1 MRAVVHA
8 AGGSIALRDRPEPV
22 PAAGEVLLRPLA
34 VGICGTDLHP
44 ESFGFDP
51 DVVMGHEFVARVVGL
66 GPDAMD
72 VRAGDRV
79 VVNPNGITCGRCAPC
94 RRGRANLCEA
104 GRRASIGIHR
114 DGGLADLVAVPT
126 RAIHPVPDSLADE
139 DAAWV
144 EPLAANIRSV
154 AAAGSVLGSRALVIG
169 GGPMGLLTLQ
179 LLRSAGASFVGLV
192 EPTTFR
198 RSIAE
203 RLLADATYDSAESAE
218 RMPEAPSVVF
228 ECSGSPRALSD
239 ALRLV
244 APGGSVV
251 VVGIGPAGPGIAPM
265 DLVGKEITVR
275 GSALYVDEFPV
286 AIDLLAR
293 GRIDVQTLTSGVEP
307 LERFE
312 AAFRGMRQP
321 DAAVKYLVRP

>member
-51 DVVMGHEFVARVVGL
+51 DVVMGHEFVARVLGL
-66 GPDAMD
+66 RPDAKD
-72 VRAGDRV
+72 LRARDRV
-79 VVNPNGITCGRCAPC
+79 VVKPNGITCGRCAPS
-94 RRGRANLCEA
+94 RRGLGDHCEA

>member
-203 RLLADATYDSAESAE
+203 RLLADAAYDSAESAE

>member
-126 RAIHPVPDSLADE
+126 RAIHLVPDSLADE